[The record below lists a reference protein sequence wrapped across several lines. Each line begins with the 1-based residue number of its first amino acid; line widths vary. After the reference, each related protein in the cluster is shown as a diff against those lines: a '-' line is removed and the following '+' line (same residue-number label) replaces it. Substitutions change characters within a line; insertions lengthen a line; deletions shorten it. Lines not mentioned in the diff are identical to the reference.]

1 MGIANRSLNRWGIS
15 VRQGEKKT
23 GSLYLKG
30 KAEVRVALQSVDGE
44 KEYAV
49 QCIRANAGDWKKYT
63 FELTPDK
70 TDENARF
77 AIYLE
82 EKGRI
87 QVDMVTLMN
96 GADRQFCGCRCVMTS
111 GRQWWIRVYAS
122 SAMAAPW

>member
-1 MGIANRSLNRWGIS
+1 M
-15 VRQGEKKT
+15 
-23 GSLYLKG
+23 
-30 KAEVRVALQSVDGE
+30 
-44 KEYAV
+44 

-70 TDENARF
+70 TDENARL

-96 GADRQFCGCRCVMTS
+96 GADRQFCGLPLRNDI
-111 GRQWWIRVYAS
+111 GQ
-122 SAMAAPW
+122 AMVDQGLRFLRYGGTMVNAPEYRLRR

>member
-1 MGIANRSLNRWGIS
+1 MGNICTSGR
-15 VRQGEKKT
+15 EKT

-70 TDENARF
+70 PMKMHALLFIWKRKDAFR
-77 AIYLE
+77 
-82 EKGRI
+82 
-87 QVDMVTLMN
+87 
-96 GADRQFCGCRCVMTS
+96 
-111 GRQWWIRVYAS
+111 
-122 SAMAAPW
+122 

>member
-1 MGIANRSLNRWGIS
+1 MKVIITNISNLFFGFFVCKLIGSVIRFYWGIS

-49 QCIRANAGDWKKYT
+49 QCIRTNAGDWKKYT

-70 TDENARF
+70 TDENARL

-87 QVDMVTLMN
+87 HGNKTVLN
-96 GADRQFCGCRCVMTS
+96 KN
-111 GRQWWIRVYAS
+111 
-122 SAMAAPW
+122 